1 GSIVQG
7 SAGVRIGA
15 PTGVACSVCPGGVTS
30 GHPVNPLL
38 GAKVLPGETDLA
50 LPGPLPFILSR
61 TYSSYRTKTPA
72 PVGSLGPGWKMP
84 ADIRLQLR
92 DNTLILSDNGGRS
105 LYFEHL
111 FPGEDGYSR
120 SESLWLVRG
129 GVAKLDEGHRLAALW
144 QALPEELRLSPHR
157 YLATN
162 SPQGPWWVL
171 GWCEQVPEADEVL
184 PAPLPPYRVLTGL
197 VDRFGRTQ
205 TFHREAG
212 GEITGVT
219 DGAGRHFR
227 LVLTTQAQRAEEARQ
242 QAISGGTEPS
252 AFPDTLPG
260 YTEYGRD
267 NGIRLSAV
275 WLTHDPEYP
284 DNLPAAPLV
293 RYGWTPRGELAA
305 VYDRSNTQVR
315 SFTYDDKYRG
325 RMVAHRHTGR
335 PEIRYRYDSDG
346 RVTEQLNPA
355 GLSYTYQYEKDRITI
370 TDSLDRRE
378 VLHTQGEGGLKRVV
392 KKEHAD
398 GSVMQSQFD
407 AVGRLKAQTDAAG
420 RTTEYSPD
428 VVTGLIT
435 RITTPDGR
443 ASAFYYNHHNQLT
456 SATGT
461 DGLELRREY
470 DESGRL
476 IQETAHNGDITR
488 YRYDNPHSDL
498 PCATEDATGSRKTM
512 TWSRYGQLLTVTDC
526 SGYVTRY
533 DHDRFGQVTA
543 VHREEGL
550 SQYRAYDSRGQL
562 IAVKDTQGHETRYEY
577 NAAGDLTAVIA
588 PDGSRNGTQYD
599 AWGKAIRTTQGGLT
613 RSMEYDAAGRV
624 IRLTSENGSH
634 TTFRYDVLDR
644 LIQETGFDGRTQRY
658 HHDLTG
664 KLIRSEDEGLVT
676 HWHYDEADRITHR
689 TVKGEPAEQ
698 WQYDERGWLTQI
710 SHLSEGHRVTVH
722 YGYDEKGRLT
732 GERQTV
738 HHPQTEALLWQHET
752 RHAYNAQGLA
762 NRCIPDSLPAV
773 EWLTYGSGWLAGMK
787 LGDTPLVEY
796 TRDRLHRETLRSFG
810 RYELTTAYTSAGQL
824 QSQHL
829 NSLQYDRD
837 YTWNDNGELIRISSP
852 RQTRSYSY
860 SDSGRLTGVHT
871 TTSNLDIRIPY
882 ATDPAGNR
890 LPDPE
895 LHPDITLSMW
905 PDNRIARDAHYL
917 YRYDRHGRLTEKTDL
932 IPEGVIRTD
941 DERTHQYHYDSQHRL
956 VHYTR
961 TQYAE
966 PLVESRY
973 LYDPLGRRVAKRV
986 WRRER
991 DLTGWMSLSRK
1002 PEVTWYGW
1010 DGDRLTTIQND
1021 RTRIQTV
1028 YQPGSF
1034 TPLIRVE
1041 TATGELA
1048 KTQRRSLADALQQ
1061 SGGEDGGSVVFPPVL
1076 VQMLDRLE
1084 SEILADRVSEESRRW
1099 LASCGLTVE
1108 QIQNQMD
1115 PVYTPARKIHLYHCD
1130 HRGLPLAL
1138 VSTEGATEWCAEYD
1152 EWGNLLNEE
1161 NPHQLQQLIRLPGQ
1175 QYDEES
1181 GLYYNRHRYYDP
1193 LQGRYITQDP
1203 IGLEG
1208 GWNQY
1213 VYASIHPT
1221 YSIDPLGLI
1230 DKPAPVFNRELN
1242 SDAYYLAVNNCYSYA
1257 LNRYGNP
1264 GSRIF
1269 GGGGLQ
1275 PGELSGKEF
1284 SKLTCS
1290 SIFEASKND
1299 GAKDLDNGSCP
1310 SGYHKAQLFIRPH
1323 NFIGMGG
1330 DYHWYRQDANGEWSD
1345 KQGVGAIRFRGKD
1358 PLPPIDYPEKCGT
1371 ICLPN

>member
-1 GSIVQG
+1 
-7 SAGVRIGA
+7 
-15 PTGVACSVCPGGVTS
+15 
-30 GHPVNPLL
+30 
-38 GAKVLPGETDLA
+38 
-50 LPGPLPFILSR
+50 
-61 TYSSYRTKTPA
+61 
-72 PVGSLGPGWKMP
+72 
-84 ADIRLQLR
+84 
-92 DNTLILSDNGGRS
+92 
-105 LYFEHL
+105 
-111 FPGEDGYSR
+111 
-120 SESLWLVRG
+120 
-129 GVAKLDEGHRLAALW
+129 
-144 QALPEELRLSPHR
+144 
-157 YLATN
+157 
-162 SPQGPWWVL
+162 
-171 GWCEQVPEADEVL
+171 
-184 PAPLPPYRVLTGL
+184 
-197 VDRFGRTQ
+197 
-205 TFHREAG
+205 
-212 GEITGVT
+212 
-219 DGAGRHFR
+219 
-227 LVLTTQAQRAEEARQ
+227 
-242 QAISGGTEPS
+242 
-252 AFPDTLPG
+252 
-260 YTEYGRD
+260 
-267 NGIRLSAV
+267 
-275 WLTHDPEYP
+275 
-284 DNLPAAPLV
+284 
-293 RYGWTPRGELAA
+293 
-305 VYDRSNTQVR
+305 
-315 SFTYDDKYRG
+315 
-325 RMVAHRHTGR
+325 
-335 PEIRYRYDSDG
+335 
-346 RVTEQLNPA
+346 
-355 GLSYTYQYEKDRITI
+355 
-370 TDSLDRRE
+370 
-378 VLHTQGEGGLKRVV
+378 
-392 KKEHAD
+392 
-398 GSVMQSQFD
+398 
-407 AVGRLKAQTDAAG
+407 
-420 RTTEYSPD
+420 
-428 VVTGLIT
+428 
-435 RITTPDGR
+435 
-443 ASAFYYNHHNQLT
+443 
-456 SATGT
+456 
-461 DGLELRREY
+461 
-470 DESGRL
+470 
-476 IQETAHNGDITR
+476 
-488 YRYDNPHSDL
+488 
-498 PCATEDATGSRKTM
+498 DATGSRKTM

-533 DHDRFGQVTA
+533 DHDRFGQMTA

-599 AWGKAIRTTQGGLT
+599 AWGKPVRTTQGGLT

-676 HWHYDEADRITHR
+676 HWHYDEADRLTHR

-698 WQYDERGWLTQI
+698 WQYDERGWLTGI

-738 HHPQTEALLWQHET
+738 HHPETEALLWQHET

-773 EWLTYGSGWLAGMK
+773 EWLTYGSGWLSGMK

-871 TTSNLDIRIPY
+871 TAANLDIRIPY

-895 LHPDITLSMW
+895 LHPDSTLSMW

-941 DERTHQYHYDSQHRL
+941 DERTHQYHYDSRHRL

-1021 RTRIQTV
+1021 RPRIQTV

-1061 SGGEDGGSVVFPPVL
+1061 SGGEDGGSVV
-1076 VQMLDRLE
+1076 
-1084 SEILADRVSEESRRW
+1084 
-1099 LASCGLTVE
+1099 
-1108 QIQNQMD
+1108 
-1115 PVYTPARKIHLYHCD
+1115 
-1130 HRGLPLAL
+1130 
-1138 VSTEGATEWCAEYD
+1138 
-1152 EWGNLLNEE
+1152 
-1161 NPHQLQQLIRLPGQ
+1161 
-1175 QYDEES
+1175 
-1181 GLYYNRHRYYDP
+1181 
-1193 LQGRYITQDP
+1193 
-1203 IGLEG
+1203 
-1208 GWNQY
+1208 
-1213 VYASIHPT
+1213 
-1221 YSIDPLGLI
+1221 
-1230 DKPAPVFNRELN
+1230 
-1242 SDAYYLAVNNCYSYA
+1242 
-1257 LNRYGNP
+1257 
-1264 GSRIF
+1264 
-1269 GGGGLQ
+1269 
-1275 PGELSGKEF
+1275 
-1284 SKLTCS
+1284 
-1290 SIFEASKND
+1290 
-1299 GAKDLDNGSCP
+1299 
-1310 SGYHKAQLFIRPH
+1310 
-1323 NFIGMGG
+1323 
-1330 DYHWYRQDANGEWSD
+1330 
-1345 KQGVGAIRFRGKD
+1345 
-1358 PLPPIDYPEKCGT
+1358 
-1371 ICLPN
+1371 

>member
-1 GSIVQG
+1 
-7 SAGVRIGA
+7 
-15 PTGVACSVCPGGVTS
+15 
-30 GHPVNPLL
+30 
-38 GAKVLPGETDLA
+38 
-50 LPGPLPFILSR
+50 
-61 TYSSYRTKTPA
+61 
-72 PVGSLGPGWKMP
+72 
-84 ADIRLQLR
+84 
-92 DNTLILSDNGGRS
+92 
-105 LYFEHL
+105 
-111 FPGEDGYSR
+111 
-120 SESLWLVRG
+120 
-129 GVAKLDEGHRLAALW
+129 
-144 QALPEELRLSPHR
+144 
-157 YLATN
+157 
-162 SPQGPWWVL
+162 
-171 GWCEQVPEADEVL
+171 
-184 PAPLPPYRVLTGL
+184 
-197 VDRFGRTQ
+197 
-205 TFHREAG
+205 
-212 GEITGVT
+212 
-219 DGAGRHFR
+219 
-227 LVLTTQAQRAEEARQ
+227 
-242 QAISGGTEPS
+242 
-252 AFPDTLPG
+252 
-260 YTEYGRD
+260 
-267 NGIRLSAV
+267 
-275 WLTHDPEYP
+275 
-284 DNLPAAPLV
+284 
-293 RYGWTPRGELAA
+293 
-305 VYDRSNTQVR
+305 
-315 SFTYDDKYRG
+315 
-325 RMVAHRHTGR
+325 
-335 PEIRYRYDSDG
+335 
-346 RVTEQLNPA
+346 
-355 GLSYTYQYEKDRITI
+355 
-370 TDSLDRRE
+370 LDRRE

-398 GSVMQSQFD
+398 GSVTQSQFD

-443 ASAFYYNHHNQLT
+443 ASAFYYNHHSQLT
-456 SATGT
+456 SATGP

-533 DHDRFGQVTA
+533 DHDRFGQMTA

-599 AWGKAIRTTQGGLT
+599 AWGKPVRTTQGGLT

-676 HWHYDEADRITHR
+676 HWHYDEADRITQR
-689 TVKGEPAEQ
+689 TVNGEPAEQ
-698 WQYDERGWLTQI
+698 WQYDERGWLTGI

-773 EWLTYGSGWLAGMK
+773 EWLTYGSGWLSGMK

-860 SDSGRLTGVHT
+860 SDTGRLTGVHT
-871 TTSNLDIRIPY
+871 TAANLDIRIPY

-895 LHPDITLSMW
+895 LHPDSTLSMW

-941 DERTHQYHYDSQHRL
+941 DERTHRYHYDSRHRL

-1048 KTQRRSLADALQQ
+1048 KTQRRSLADALQ
-1061 SGGEDGGSVVFPPVL
+1061 
-1076 VQMLDRLE
+1076 
-1084 SEILADRVSEESRRW
+1084 
-1099 LASCGLTVE
+1099 
-1108 QIQNQMD
+1108 
-1115 PVYTPARKIHLYHCD
+1115 
-1130 HRGLPLAL
+1130 
-1138 VSTEGATEWCAEYD
+1138 
-1152 EWGNLLNEE
+1152 
-1161 NPHQLQQLIRLPGQ
+1161 
-1175 QYDEES
+1175 
-1181 GLYYNRHRYYDP
+1181 
-1193 LQGRYITQDP
+1193 
-1203 IGLEG
+1203 
-1208 GWNQY
+1208 
-1213 VYASIHPT
+1213 
-1221 YSIDPLGLI
+1221 
-1230 DKPAPVFNRELN
+1230 
-1242 SDAYYLAVNNCYSYA
+1242 
-1257 LNRYGNP
+1257 
-1264 GSRIF
+1264 
-1269 GGGGLQ
+1269 
-1275 PGELSGKEF
+1275 
-1284 SKLTCS
+1284 
-1290 SIFEASKND
+1290 
-1299 GAKDLDNGSCP
+1299 
-1310 SGYHKAQLFIRPH
+1310 
-1323 NFIGMGG
+1323 
-1330 DYHWYRQDANGEWSD
+1330 
-1345 KQGVGAIRFRGKD
+1345 
-1358 PLPPIDYPEKCGT
+1358 
-1371 ICLPN
+1371 